1 VVTKTKLRRGGS
13 TKRVSHYKGLRRTG
27 SPEPAP
33 PSTQH
38 PQQQHPQPAPIRPPH
53 RPILKRPE
61 PTAPQTQ
68 PHPPHTPQLLQH
80 HPPKPQ
86 QQQLK
91 PRPSQQP
98 PVQPVKFVPQNA
110 TLAETLSVPA
120 RSPRLRQT
128 RKRFRPETR
137 FEESEEI
144 EEEQIE
150 FQQETPISDLEV
162 LSAREKEH
170 PNLALAKRRPN
181 PIFSNQKGNFSFPF
195 MSNIA
200 NLINFLLI

>member
-1 VVTKTKLRRGGS
+1 MTKTKLRRGES

-33 PSTQH
+33 PSAQH
-38 PQQQHPQPAPIRPPH
+38 PPPHHQQQQQQNIQPAPIRPQH

-61 PTAPQTQ
+61 PTPLQPQ
-68 PHPPHTPQLLQH
+68 PHPRTPQLQQH
-80 HPPKPQ
+80 PPPKPQ

-91 PRPSQQP
+91 PRPSQP
-98 PVQPVKFVPQNA
+98 PIQPVKFVPQNA

-150 FQQETPISDLEV
+150 FQQETPISALEV
-162 LSAREKEH
+162 LSVREKEH
-170 PNLALAKRRPN
+170 PNLALAKRRPTS
-181 PIFSNQKGNFSFPF
+181 IFSNQKGNFSF
-195 MSNIA
+195 
-200 NLINFLLI
+200 LL